1 MRKYY
6 IFIVILGLVV
16 TAALLAGFITGGN
29 PSDLKAI
36 TNDANTVNSFSSIE
50 SSIYSYYDRNSK
62 LPTTLNDLALPEQ
75 SLKNSSTQKPFVYNK
90 IDSVN
95 YTLCSDFATN
105 AAEVAKKYGMSN
117 YGMGQDSNH
126 KKGYDCLQYH
136 VTPKVTEI
144 TPTVQPTATTAV
156 DENVLVQYFDK
167 NNVASYGGLI
177 TTPDNLLIRI
187 GPDAKLKEVAEI
199 SSYYLLV
206 IHIDLV
212 CTNIDKNNCPFFLN
226 YIDLK
231 TKDGSMLT
239 KNLMGQTLYTPYIS
253 ENLGELLPIY
263 NITPNTAASGYVGF
277 YVPTNM
283 LPLNTPTDF
292 YMSYSGVAESAKL
305 TVTSK

>member
-117 YGMGQDSNH
+117 YENSDFYGRILEMDANRHYKSAAFH
-126 KKGYDCLQYH
+126 LTWEFDDLTWKG
-136 VTPKVTEI
+136 KS
-144 TPTVQPTATTAV
+144 
-156 DENVLVQYFDK
+156 FDK
-167 NNVASYGGLI
+167 WI
-177 TTPDNLLIRI
+177 TALH
-187 GPDAKLKEVAEI
+187 KLRGMDE
-199 SSYYLLV
+199 SLV
-206 IHIDLV
+206 
-212 CTNIDKNNCPFFLN
+212 
-226 YIDLK
+226 
-231 TKDGSMLT
+231 
-239 KNLMGQTLYTPYIS
+239 
-253 ENLGELLPIY
+253 
-263 NITPNTAASGYVGF
+263 
-277 YVPTNM
+277 
-283 LPLNTPTDF
+283 
-292 YMSYSGVAESAKL
+292 
-305 TVTSK
+305 